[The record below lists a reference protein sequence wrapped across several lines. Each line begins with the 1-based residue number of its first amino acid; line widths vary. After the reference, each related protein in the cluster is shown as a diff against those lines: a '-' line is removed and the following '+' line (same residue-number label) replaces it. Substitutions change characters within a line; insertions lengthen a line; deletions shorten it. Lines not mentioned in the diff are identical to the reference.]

1 MELLKLA
8 ALCAVCLLPVVLLR
22 KQAPEQALLLTI
34 AILAVTAARCLS
46 LALPLLEEVRTLF
59 ERAGIEALYLSRNM
73 GAPLRETLAAALV
86 TRLCADLC
94 KDGGSQALAS
104 AVEIAGAAAAL
115 AIAMPLLKAVIELL
129 LRYF

>member
-46 LALPLLEEVRTLF
+46 LALPLLEEVLTLF
-59 ERAGIEALYLSRNM
+59 ERADIEALYLSIL
-73 GAPLRETLAAALV
+73 LRTLAAALV

>member
-46 LALPLLEEVRTLF
+46 LALPLLEEVRTLV
-59 ERAGIEALYLSRNM
+59 ERLEIPVWFATL
-73 GAPLRETLAAALV
+73 GASNAVVVQGDLPKDRAALLAKLDEAGDPA
-86 TRLCADLC
+86 RE
-94 KDGGSQALAS
+94 QALRQYRKS
-104 AVEIAGAAAAL
+104 L
-115 AIAMPLLKAVIELL
+115 PHL
-129 LRYF
+129 

>member
-22 KQAPEQALLLTI
+22 KQTPEQALLLTI
-34 AILAVTAARCLS
+34 AILAVVAARCLS
-46 LALPLLEEVRTLF
+46 LALPLLEELRALF
-59 ERAGIEALYLSRNM
+59 ERAGIEPGYLSIL
-73 GAPLRETLAAALV
+73 LRTLAAALV

-115 AIAMPLLKAVIELL
+115 TIAMPLLRAVIELL
-129 LRYF
+129 LGYF

>member
-22 KQAPEQALLLTI
+22 KQVPEQALLLTI

-46 LALPLLEEVRTLF
+46 LALPLLEEIRTLF
-59 ERAGIEALYLSRNM
+59 ERAGIEALYLSIL
-73 GAPLRETLAAALV
+73 LRTLAAALV

-104 AVEIAGAAAAL
+104 AAAL

>member
-46 LALPLLEEVRTLF
+46 LALHLLEEIRTLF
-59 ERAGIEALYLSRNM
+59 ERAGIEALYLSIL
-73 GAPLRETLAAALV
+73 LRTLAAALV